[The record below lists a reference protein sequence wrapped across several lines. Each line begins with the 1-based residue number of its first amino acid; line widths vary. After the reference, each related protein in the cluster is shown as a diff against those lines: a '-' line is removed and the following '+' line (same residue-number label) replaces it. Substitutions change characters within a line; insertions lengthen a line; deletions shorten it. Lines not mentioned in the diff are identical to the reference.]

1 MLTVHCLWNKIGD
14 EVLKACSALGISK
27 NHMRVVRMGK
37 GVIVLEDTN
46 RAEPC
51 GEKEVLKALGIVK
64 TADKR
69 SVSISVGSTEAEKQ
83 NRKTV
88 FLTDE
93 DGSILSAYSLTPDQ
107 IRLLEELE
115 RQEYLSD
122 EINIATQNNIE
133 VVEV

>member
-14 EVLKACSALGISK
+14 EVQRACSALHINK

-69 SVSISVGSTEAEKQ
+69 SVSISVRSTEAEKQ

-107 IRLLEELE
+107 IRLLEELQ

-122 EINIATQNNIE
+122 AINIATQNNLQVIE
-133 VVEV
+133 I

>member
-14 EVLKACSALGISK
+14 EVLKACSALDISK

-46 RAEPC
+46 RTKPC
-51 GEKEVLKALGIVK
+51 EEKEILKALGIVK

-69 SVSISVGSTEAEKQ
+69 SVSISVGSAEAEKQ

-88 FLTDE
+88 FLIDE
-93 DGSILSAYSLTPDQ
+93 DGGILSAYSLTPDQ

-122 EINIATQNNIE
+122 AIRMTTQSNIE
-133 VVEV
+133 VVEI

>member
-14 EVLKACSALGISK
+14 EVQRACSALHINK

-69 SVSISVGSTEAEKQ
+69 SVSISVGSAEAEKQ

-88 FLTDE
+88 FLTD
-93 DGSILSAYSLTPDQ
+93 DYGAVIAAYSLTPDQ
-107 IRLLEELE
+107 IRLLEELQ

-122 EINIATQNNIE
+122 AIHITTHDNIE
-133 VVEV
+133 VVEI

>member
-14 EVLKACSALGISK
+14 EVLKACSALHINK

-69 SVSISVGSTEAEKQ
+69 SVSISVGSAEAEKQ

-88 FLTDE
+88 FLIDE
-93 DGSILSAYSLTPDQ
+93 DGGILSAYSLTPDQ

-122 EINIATQNNIE
+122 EIRMTTQSNIE
-133 VVEV
+133 VVEI

>member
-1 MLTVHCLWNKIGD
+1 
-14 EVLKACSALGISK
+14 
-27 NHMRVVRMGK
+27 MGK

-69 SVSISVGSTEAEKQ
+69 SVSISVGSAEAEKQ

-93 DGSILSAYSLTPDQ
+93 DGSILAAYSLTPDQ

-122 EINIATQNNIE
+122 EIRMTTQSNIE
-133 VVEV
+133 IVEI

>member
-1 MLTVHCLWNKIGD
+1 MLTIHCPWDKTGN
-14 EVLKACSALGISK
+14 EVQKACSALRINK
-27 NHMRVVRMGK
+27 NYMRVIRMGK
-37 GVIVLEDTN
+37 GVIVLGDTD
-46 RAEPC
+46 RSKPC

-69 SVSISVGSTEAEKQ
+69 SVSISIESAEAENQ

-93 DGSILSAYSLTPDQ
+93 DGNVLSAYSLTPDQ

-115 RQEYLSD
+115 RQEDLSD
-122 EINIATQNNIE
+122 AIRMTTQSNIQ
-133 VVEV
+133 VVEI

>member
-14 EVLKACSALGISK
+14 EVQRACSALHINK

-69 SVSISVGSTEAEKQ
+69 SVSISVGSAEAEKQ

-93 DGSILSAYSLTPDQ
+93 DGEILAAYSLTPDQ

-122 EINIATQNNIE
+122 AIRIATHDNIE
-133 VVEV
+133 VVEI

>member
-14 EVLKACSALGISK
+14 EVLKACSALHINK

-37 GVIVLEDTN
+37 GVIVLEDTD
-46 RAEPC
+46 RSKPC

-69 SVSISVGSTEAEKQ
+69 SVSISVQSDEAEKS
-83 NRKTV
+83 NRKTIY
-88 FLTDE
+88 LTDE
-93 DGSILSAYSLTPDQ
+93 DGNVLSAYSLTPDQ

-122 EINIATQNNIE
+122 EINIATQNNLK
-133 VVEV
+133 VVEI

>member
-27 NHMRVVRMGK
+27 NHMRVIRMGK

-46 RAEPC
+46 RTQPC

-69 SVSISVGSTEAEKQ
+69 SVSISVGSAEAEKQ

-93 DGSILSAYSLTPDQ
+93 DGGILSAYSLTPDQ

-122 EINIATQNNIE
+122 EIHIATQNNIE
-133 VVEV
+133 IVEI

>member
-14 EVLKACSALGISK
+14 EVQRACSALHINK

-37 GVIVLEDTN
+37 GVIVLEETN

-69 SVSISVGSTEAEKQ
+69 SVSISIGSVEAEKQ

-107 IRLLEELE
+107 IRLLEELQ

-122 EINIATQNNIE
+122 AINIATQSNLQVIE
-133 VVEV
+133 I

>member
-14 EVLKACSALGISK
+14 EVLKACSALHINK

-46 RAEPC
+46 RAKPC
-51 GEKEVLKALGIVK
+51 GEKEVFKSLGIVK

-69 SVSISVGSTEAEKQ
+69 SVSISIGSAEAEKQ

-122 EINIATQNNIE
+122 AIRMTTQSNIQ
-133 VVEV
+133 VVEI

>member
-14 EVLKACSALGISK
+14 EVQRACSALHINK

-93 DGSILSAYSLTPDQ
+93 DGEILAAYSLTPDQ

-122 EINIATQNNIE
+122 EIRISTQSNIE
-133 VVEV
+133 VVEI

>member
-14 EVLKACSALGISK
+14 EVLKACSALHINK

-37 GVIVLEDTN
+37 GVIVLEDTD
-46 RAEPC
+46 RSKPC

-69 SVSISVGSTEAEKQ
+69 SVSISIGSAEAEKQ

-88 FLTDE
+88 FLIDE
-93 DGSILSAYSLTPDQ
+93 DGGILSAYSLTPDQ

-122 EINIATQNNIE
+122 AIRMTTQSNIE
-133 VVEV
+133 VVEI

>member
-14 EVLKACSALGISK
+14 EVQRACSALHINK

-37 GVIVLEDTN
+37 GVIVLEETN

-69 SVSISVGSTEAEKQ
+69 SVSISVGSAEAEKQ

-122 EINIATQNNIE
+122 EIHIATQSNIE
-133 VVEV
+133 VVEI

>member
-14 EVLKACSALGISK
+14 EVQRACSALHINK

-46 RAEPC
+46 RTKPC
-51 GEKEVLKALGIVK
+51 EEKEILKALGIVK

-69 SVSISVGSTEAEKQ
+69 SVSISVGSAEAEKQ

-88 FLTDE
+88 FLIDE
-93 DGSILSAYSLTPDQ
+93 DGGILSAYSLTPDQ

-122 EINIATQNNIE
+122 AIRIATHDNIE
-133 VVEV
+133 VVEI

>member
-1 MLTVHCLWNKIGD
+1 MLTVHCPWSKIGE
-14 EVLKACSALGISK
+14 EVQRACSALHINK

-122 EINIATQNNIE
+122 AIHMTTHDNIE
-133 VVEV
+133 VVEI

>member
-1 MLTVHCLWNKIGD
+1 MLTVHCLWNKIGE

-27 NHMRVVRMGK
+27 NHMRVIRMGK

-46 RAEPC
+46 CAQPC
-51 GEKEVLKALGIVK
+51 GEKEVLKALGIIK
-64 TADKR
+64 TVDKR
-69 SVSISVGSTEAEKQ
+69 SVSISVGSAEAEKQ

-93 DGSILSAYSLTPDQ
+93 DGGILAAYSLTPDQ

-122 EINIATQNNIE
+122 AIHMTTHDNSE
-133 VVEV
+133 VVEI

>member
-1 MLTVHCLWNKIGD
+1 
-14 EVLKACSALGISK
+14 
-27 NHMRVVRMGK
+27 MGK
-37 GVIVLEDTN
+37 GATVLEDTN

-51 GEKEVLKALGIVK
+51 GEKEVLKALGIVQ

-69 SVSISVGSTEAEKQ
+69 SVSISIGYDEAEKS

-93 DGSILSAYSLTPDQ
+93 DGAVLSAYSLTPDQ

-122 EINIATQNNIE
+122 AIHMTTQNNLQVIE
-133 VVEV
+133 I

>member
-14 EVLKACSALGISK
+14 EVQRACSALHINK

-69 SVSISVGSTEAEKQ
+69 SVSISIGSAEAEKQ

-93 DGSILSAYSLTPDQ
+93 DGSILAAYSLTPDQ

-122 EINIATQNNIE
+122 EIHIATQNNIE
-133 VVEV
+133 IVEI

>member
-14 EVLKACSALGISK
+14 EVQRACSALHIDK

-69 SVSISVGSTEAEKQ
+69 SVSISIGSAEAEKQ

-93 DGSILSAYSLTPDQ
+93 DGGILSAYSLTSDQ

-122 EINIATQNNIE
+122 AIRIATHDNIE
-133 VVEV
+133 VVEI

>member
-27 NHMRVVRMGK
+27 NHMRVIRMGK

-46 RAEPC
+46 RAQPC

-69 SVSISVGSTEAEKQ
+69 SVSISVGSAEAEKQ

-93 DGSILSAYSLTPDQ
+93 DGGILSAYSLTPDQ

-122 EINIATQNNIE
+122 EIHIATQNNIE
-133 VVEV
+133 IVEI

>member
-14 EVLKACSALGISK
+14 EVQRACSALHINK

-64 TADKR
+64 TADKH
-69 SVSISVGSTEAEKQ
+69 SVSISVGSAEAEKQ

-93 DGSILSAYSLTPDQ
+93 DGGILAAYSLTPDQ

-122 EINIATQNNIE
+122 EIHITTHDNIE
-133 VVEV
+133 VVEI

>member
-1 MLTVHCLWNKIGD
+1 MFTTHCFWNRVGD
-14 EVLKACSALGISK
+14 EVRKACQALHINK
-27 NHMRVVRMGK
+27 NHMRVIQMGK
-37 GVIVLEDTN
+37 GVVVLEDTN
-46 RAEPC
+46 RAQPC

-69 SVSISVGSTEAEKQ
+69 SVSISVGSAEAEKQ

-88 FLTDE
+88 FLIDE
-93 DGSILSAYSLTPDQ
+93 DGGILSAYSLTPDQ

-122 EINIATQNNIE
+122 AIRMTTQSNIE
-133 VVEV
+133 VVEI

>member
-46 RAEPC
+46 RTKPC

-69 SVSISVGSTEAEKQ
+69 SVSISIGSAEAEKQ

-122 EINIATQNNIE
+122 AIHMTTQNNLQVIE
-133 VVEV
+133 I

>member
-1 MLTVHCLWNKIGD
+1 
-14 EVLKACSALGISK
+14 
-27 NHMRVVRMGK
+27 MGK
-37 GVIVLEDTN
+37 GVIVLEDTD
-46 RAEPC
+46 RSKPC

-88 FLTDE
+88 FFANDCGE
-93 DGSILSAYSLTPDQ
+93 VMAAYSLTPDQ

-122 EINIATQNNIE
+122 EIRMTTQNNLQVIE
-133 VVEV
+133 I

>member
-27 NHMRVVRMGK
+27 NHMRVIRMGK

-46 RAEPC
+46 RTKPC
-51 GEKEVLKALGIVK
+51 EEKEILKALGIVK

-69 SVSISVGSTEAEKQ
+69 SVSISIGSAEAEKQ

-93 DGSILSAYSLTPDQ
+93 DGGILSAYSLTPDQ

-122 EINIATQNNIE
+122 EIHIATQSNIE
-133 VVEV
+133 VVEI

>member
-14 EVLKACSALGISK
+14 EVLKACSALGINK

-69 SVSISVGSTEAEKQ
+69 SVSISIGSAEAEKQ

-93 DGSILSAYSLTPDQ
+93 DGSILAAYSLTPDQ

-122 EINIATQNNIE
+122 AIRMTTQSNIQ
-133 VVEV
+133 VVEI

>member
-27 NHMRVVRMGK
+27 NHMRVIRMGK
-37 GVIVLEDTN
+37 GVIVLGDTD
-46 RAEPC
+46 RSKPC

-69 SVSISVGSTEAEKQ
+69 SVSISIQSAEAENQ

-88 FLTDE
+88 FFTDDYGE
-93 DGSILSAYSLTPDQ
+93 VLSAYSLTPDQ

-122 EINIATQNNIE
+122 EIHIATQNNLQVIE
-133 VVEV
+133 I

>member
-14 EVLKACSALGISK
+14 EVLKACSALHINK

-37 GVIVLEDTN
+37 GVIVLEDTD
-46 RAEPC
+46 RSKPC

-69 SVSISVGSTEAEKQ
+69 SVSISIGSAEAEKQ

-88 FLTDE
+88 FLTGE
-93 DGSILSAYSLTPDQ
+93 NGEVLAAYSLAPDQ
-107 IRLLEELE
+107 IRLLEELQ

-122 EINIATQNNIE
+122 AIRMTTQSDIE
-133 VVEV
+133 VVEI

>member
-14 EVLKACSALGISK
+14 EVQRACSALHINK
-27 NHMRVVRMGK
+27 NHMRVIRMGK

-69 SVSISVGSTEAEKQ
+69 SVSISVGSAEAEKK

-88 FLTDE
+88 FLTNDCGE
-93 DGSILSAYSLTPDQ
+93 VMAAYSLTPDQ

-115 RQEYLSD
+115 RQEYLSE
-122 EINIATQNNIE
+122 EIRVTTQSNIQ
-133 VVEV
+133 VVEI

>member
-1 MLTVHCLWNKIGD
+1 MLTIHCLWNKIGD
-14 EVLKACSALGISK
+14 EVQRACSALHINK

-69 SVSISVGSTEAEKQ
+69 SVSISIGSAEAEKS

-93 DGSILSAYSLTPDQ
+93 DGGILAAYSLTPDQ
-107 IRLLEELE
+107 ISLFDELE

-122 EINIATQNNIE
+122 AIRMTTQSNMRGVEI
-133 VVEV
+133 

>member
-14 EVLKACSALGISK
+14 EVQRACSALHINK

-37 GVIVLEDTN
+37 GVIVLEDTD
-46 RAEPC
+46 RSKPC

-69 SVSISVGSTEAEKQ
+69 SVSISIGSTEAEKQ

-88 FLTDE
+88 FLADDFGE
-93 DGSILSAYSLTPDQ
+93 VIAAYSLTPDQ

-122 EINIATQNNIE
+122 AIRMTTQSNIQ
-133 VVEV
+133 VVEI

>member
-14 EVLKACSALGISK
+14 EVQRACSALHINK

-69 SVSISVGSTEAEKQ
+69 SVSISVGSAETEKQ

-93 DGSILSAYSLTPDQ
+93 DGSILAAYSLTPDQ

-122 EINIATQNNIE
+122 EIHIATQSNIE
-133 VVEV
+133 VVEI

>member
-14 EVLKACSALGISK
+14 EVQRACSALHINK

-37 GVIVLEDTN
+37 GVIVLEDTD
-46 RAEPC
+46 RSKPC

-69 SVSISVGSTEAEKQ
+69 SVSVSIGSAEAEKQ

-93 DGSILSAYSLTPDQ
+93 DGSVLSAYSLTPDQ
-107 IRLLEELE
+107 IRLLEALQ
-115 RQEYLSD
+115 RQDYLPD
-122 EINIATQNNIE
+122 EINIATQNGFQ
-133 VVEV
+133 VVEI

>member
-27 NHMRVVRMGK
+27 NHMRVIRMGK

-46 RAEPC
+46 RAQPC

-69 SVSISVGSTEAEKQ
+69 SVSISVGSAEAEKQ

-88 FLTDE
+88 FFTNDCG
-93 DGSILSAYSLTPDQ
+93 DVISAYSLTPDQ
-107 IRLLEELE
+107 IRLLEELH
-115 RQEYLSD
+115 RQDYLSD
-122 EINIATQNNIE
+122 EIRITTQNNIE
-133 VVEV
+133 VVEI

>member
-1 MLTVHCLWNKIGD
+1 MLTIHCLWNKIGD
-14 EVLKACSALGISK
+14 EVQRACSALHINK

-51 GEKEVLKALGIVK
+51 GEKEVLKAIGIVK

-69 SVSISVGSTEAEKQ
+69 SVSISIGSAEAEKQ

-88 FLTDE
+88 FLTDGYGE
-93 DGSILSAYSLTPDQ
+93 ILSAYSLTLDQ
-107 IRLLEELE
+107 IRLLEELQ

-122 EINIATQNNIE
+122 MVHITTHDNIE
-133 VVEV
+133 VVEI

>member
-27 NHMRVVRMGK
+27 NHMRVIRMGK

-46 RAEPC
+46 RAQPC

-69 SVSISVGSTEAEKQ
+69 SVSISVGSAEAEKP

-93 DGSILSAYSLTPDQ
+93 DGAVLSAYSLTPDQ

-122 EINIATQNNIE
+122 EIHIATQNSLQVIE
-133 VVEV
+133 I